1 MAAASSCQLQNNTV
15 IQTRCYPSCLLCIC
29 LWSGLACF
37 CRVSVVVLNVAS
49 NYGKV
54 KYHPNKKINKNNV
67 ASIYVNSKQLNDPVT
82 LSLKKNFLD

>member
-1 MAAASSCQLQNNTV
+1 MNM
-15 IQTRCYPSCLLCIC
+15 
-29 LWSGLACF
+29 SGLACF

-49 NYGKV
+49 NYVKV

-82 LSLKKNFLD
+82 LSLKKNQQFLD